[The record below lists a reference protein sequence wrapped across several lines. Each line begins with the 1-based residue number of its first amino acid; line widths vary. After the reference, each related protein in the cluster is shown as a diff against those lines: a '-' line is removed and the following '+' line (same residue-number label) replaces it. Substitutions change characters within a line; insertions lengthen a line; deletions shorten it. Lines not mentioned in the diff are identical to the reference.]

1 MRVSFQIA
9 YSNVH
14 HTQYLLFRMR
24 RVEPRSWFR
33 LLCLCVEVASAFP
46 VVSDA
51 LAPVRQD

>member
-14 HTQYLLFRMR
+14 HTQYLLFRIR